1 MGPKY
6 YKIKWHHLLH
16 LPDDLRR
23 MGKLL
28 SCFPMERK
36 HKDIKVQMVNAFRSI
51 EKATV
56 FGYLN
61 ANITAMLNG
70 LTKFSDHYL
79 VNPFD
84 DHSLKA
90 VLHIG
95 RVSKDDLVLFNID
108 LRGNKALGKI
118 LEFIAAD
125 GALYAHLAQ
134 FAPCSPR
141 CWKVWDASTPEETIV
156 VSKALVGI
164 CMYRLLSP
172 TVIRIIDPAMS

>member
-1 MGPKY
+1 
-6 YKIKWHHLLH
+6 
-16 LPDDLRR
+16 

-36 HKDIKVQMVNAFRSI
+36 HKDINIQMANSFRSI

-56 FGYLN
+56 YGYLN
-61 ANITAMLNG
+61 ANITAMISGHTIFN
-70 LTKFSDHYL
+70 DDYL
-79 VNPFD
+79 VSPID
-84 DHSLKA
+84 DRALEA

-108 LRGNKALGKI
+108 HRGNKGLGKI

-134 FAPCSPR
+134 FAPRSPR

-156 VSKALVGI
+156 VSKALVGR

-172 TVIRIIDPAMS
+172 TVTRIIQPAMS